1 VNLRSRVVALTSA
14 VALPLGGFA
23 CGGGQADQEDENI
36 APAAST
42 GETIDTVAP
51 TTDETEE

>member
-1 VNLRSRVVALTSA
+1 VNRRRRLVVAVSA
-14 VALPLGGFA
+14 LALALGGFA
-23 CGGGQADQEDENI
+23 CGGGQADEEDEDI

-51 TTDETEE
+51 TTGESDQ